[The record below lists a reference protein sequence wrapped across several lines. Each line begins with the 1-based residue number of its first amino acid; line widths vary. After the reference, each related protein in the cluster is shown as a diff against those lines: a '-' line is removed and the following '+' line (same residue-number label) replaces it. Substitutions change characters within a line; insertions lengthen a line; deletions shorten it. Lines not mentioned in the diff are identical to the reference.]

1 MTIIPNITLAYAIEN
16 KVVTENKTAVFPPN

>member
-16 KVVTENKTAVFPPN
+16 KAVGENKPAVFPPS

>member
-16 KVVTENKTAVFPPN
+16 KAVAENKSAVFPPN